1 MVVIIN
7 THLINLHFSTK
18 GRRDLDVVVVT
29 ILLILLSFGISLLCI
44 DVSLMLY

>member
-1 MVVIIN
+1 MVVIIS

-29 ILLILLSFGISLLCI
+29 ILLILLSFSISLLCI